1 MWLHNCLYLT
11 HSKVFRSFIHVLT
24 TALTS
29 RFWKQSKTH
38 LSITSSKQ
46 LLSFLNCKYSIYWF
60 IWECIS
66 IGLNYP
72 FSQVWFFSTFL
83 MEILREKL
91 LILFSKLYSVIVNC
105 FSPEAGICSSQP
117 TEIPNQLDWLAS
129 KFQGTK
135 CFSDDLI
142 TTGGADYFS
151 NNLSIMQILLFEIE
165 STF

>member
-91 LILFSKLYSVIVNC
+91 LYIIFKAIQCNS
-105 FSPEAGICSSQP
+105 E
-117 TEIPNQLDWLAS
+117 
-129 KFQGTK
+129 
-135 CFSDDLI
+135 
-142 TTGGADYFS
+142 
-151 NNLSIMQILLFEIE
+151 LLFAWSRNLLE
-165 STF
+165 STYWNTKSTGLVSEQISGHEMF